1 MNCPFC
7 EAPGIEAGYHEC
19 PKLSTDGNK
28 VILCPMSDAVVEELA
43 KRRSRM
49 KTNGERVFGVNVNA
63 ASRRL
68 EEIKAEA
75 EAIGARNKERAESI
89 EADLARLREL
99 VKELEE

>member
-1 MNCPFC
+1 M
-7 EAPGIEAGYHEC
+7 
-19 PKLSTDGNK
+19 
-28 VILCPMSDAVVEELA
+28 
-43 KRRSRM
+43 KRCGLP
-49 KTNGERVFGVNVNA
+49 TPEQ